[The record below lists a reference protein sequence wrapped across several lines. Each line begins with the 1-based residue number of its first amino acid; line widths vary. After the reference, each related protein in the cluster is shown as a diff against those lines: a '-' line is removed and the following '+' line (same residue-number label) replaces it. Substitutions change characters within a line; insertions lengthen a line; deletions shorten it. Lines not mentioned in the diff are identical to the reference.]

1 MNKEQRIEQIKKKTF
16 NLIAHNGSLDS
27 IRTKDIASAIG
38 ASEATMF
45 KYFDSKEDILESVIK
60 EYIQSRPLNF
70 NSEEVT
76 TLKGFKKYLHK
87 ILDFTFDTSSNRNKN
102 VSLIIQT
109 SLKKHP
115 ISNWNYKN
123 LKDEVWSFIEDRI
136 EYGKKHWNFAKS
148 IDSKIQS
155 RLFYYA
161 PIMFYIQMEIFDS
174 KSIEKFDYEKVK
186 KIHIENFIK
195 VLTENQK
202 K

>member
-1 MNKEQRIEQIKKKTF
+1 MKKEQRIEQIKKKTF
-16 NLIAHNGSLDS
+16 NLITHNGSMDS
-27 IRTKDIASAIG
+27 IRTKDIANAIG

-70 NSEEVT
+70 NAEEVT
-76 TLKGFKKYLHK
+76 TLNDFKKSLHK

-102 VSLIIQT
+102 VSLIIQI

-123 LKDEVWSFIEDRI
+123 LKDEVWSFIENRI

-148 IDSKIQS
+148 IDSKIQA

-161 PIMFYIQMEIFDS
+161 TVMFYIQMEIFGS
-174 KSIEKFDYEKVK
+174 KLIEKFDYEKVK
-186 KIHIENFIK
+186 KIQIENFIK
-195 VLTENQK
+195 ILIENSK
-202 K
+202 S

>member
-1 MNKEQRIEQIKKKTF
+1 MNKEQRIKQIKKKTF

-87 ILDFTFDTSSNRNKN
+87 ILDFTFDTSSKRNKN

-174 KSIEKFDYEKVK
+174 KSVEKFDYEKVK
-186 KIHIENFIK
+186 KIHIKNFIK

>member
-1 MNKEQRIEQIKKKTF
+1 MNKEQRIKQIKKKTF

>member
-1 MNKEQRIEQIKKKTF
+1 MDKDQRIKQIKKKTF
-16 NLIAHNGSLDS
+16 NLIAHNGSMDS
-27 IRTKDIASAIG
+27 IRTKDIAGAIG

-45 KYFDSKEDILESVIK
+45 KYFDTKEDILESVIK

-70 NSEEVT
+70 NAEEVT
-76 TLKGFKKYLHK
+76 TFKDFKKYLHK
-87 ILDFTFDTSSNRNKN
+87 ILDFTLDTSSNRNKN
-102 VSLIIQT
+102 VSLIIQA

-174 KSIEKFDYEKVK
+174 KLIEKFDYEKVK
-186 KIHIENFIK
+186 NIHIENFIK

-202 K
+202 

>member
-1 MNKEQRIEQIKKKTF
+1 MNKEQRIEQIKKKTV

-76 TLKGFKKYLHK
+76 TLKDFKKYLHK
-87 ILDFTFDTSSNRNKN
+87 ILDFTFDTSSKRNKN

-123 LKDEVWSFIEDRI
+123 LKDEVWSFIEGRI

-148 IDSKIQS
+148 IDSKIQT

-161 PIMFYIQMEIFDS
+161 PIMFYIQMELFNS
-174 KSIEKFDYEKVK
+174 KTIEKFDYEKVK
-186 KIHIENFIK
+186 KTHIENFIK

>member
-1 MNKEQRIEQIKKKTF
+1 MNKEQRIKQIKKKTF

-186 KIHIENFIK
+186 KIHIKNFIK

>member
-1 MNKEQRIEQIKKKTF
+1 MQKEQRIEQIKKKTL
-16 NLIAHNGSLDS
+16 NLITHNGSMDS
-27 IRTKDIASAIG
+27 IRTKDIANAIG

-45 KYFDSKEDILESVIK
+45 KYFDSKTDILESVIK

-70 NSEEVT
+70 NAEEVT
-76 TLKGFKKYLHK
+76 TLNDFKKSLHK

-123 LKDEVWSFIEDRI
+123 LKDEVWSFIENRI
-136 EYGKKHWNFAKS
+136 EYGKKQWNFAKS
-148 IDSKIQS
+148 IDGKIQA

-161 PIMFYIQMEIFDS
+161 TVMFYIQMEIFGS

-186 KIHIENFIK
+186 KIQIENFIK
-195 VLTENQK
+195 ILIENSK
-202 K
+202 S

>member
-1 MNKEQRIEQIKKKTF
+1 MDKDQRIKQIKKKTF
-16 NLIAHNGSLDS
+16 NLITDNGSMDS
-27 IRTKDIASAIG
+27 IRTKDIANAIG

-70 NSEEVT
+70 NAEEVT
-76 TLKGFKKYLHK
+76 TLKDFKKYLHK
-87 ILDFTFDTSSNRNKN
+87 ILDFTLDTSSNRNKN
-102 VSLIIQT
+102 VSLIIQA

-123 LKDEVWSFIEDRI
+123 LKDEVWSFLEDRI

-148 IDSKIQS
+148 IDSKLQS

-161 PIMFYIQMEIFDS
+161 PLMFYIQMEIFNS
-174 KSIEKFDYEKVK
+174 KSIEKFDYKKVK

-195 VLTENQK
+195 LLTKN
-202 K
+202 

>member
-1 MNKEQRIEQIKKKTF
+1 MNKEQRIKQIKKKTF

-27 IRTKDIASAIG
+27 TRTKDIASAIG
-38 ASEATMF
+38 ASEATIF

>member
-1 MNKEQRIEQIKKKTF
+1 MDKDQRIKQIKKKTF
-16 NLIAHNGSLDS
+16 NLITDNGSMDS
-27 IRTKDIASAIG
+27 IRTKDIANAIG

-70 NSEEVT
+70 NAEEVT
-76 TLKGFKKYLHK
+76 TLKDFKKYLHK
-87 ILDFTFDTSSNRNKN
+87 ILDFTLDTSSNRNKN
-102 VSLIIQT
+102 VSLIIQA

-123 LKDEVWSFIEDRI
+123 LKDEVWSFLEDRM

-161 PIMFYIQMEIFDS
+161 PLMFYIQMEIFNS
-174 KSIEKFDYEKVK
+174 KSIEKFDYKKVK

-195 VLTENQK
+195 LLTKN
-202 K
+202 

>member
-1 MNKEQRIEQIKKKTF
+1 MDKDQRIKQIKKKTF
-16 NLIAHNGSLDS
+16 NLITDNGSMDS
-27 IRTKDIASAIG
+27 IRTKDIANAIG

-70 NSEEVT
+70 NAEEVT
-76 TLKGFKKYLHK
+76 TLKDFKKYLHK
-87 ILDFTFDTSSNRNKN
+87 ILDFTLDTSSNRNKN
-102 VSLIIQT
+102 VSLIIQA

-123 LKDEVWSFIEDRI
+123 LKDEVWSFLEDRI

-161 PIMFYIQMEIFDS
+161 PLMFYIQMEIFNS
-174 KSIEKFDYEKVK
+174 KSIEKFDYKKVK

-195 VLTENQK
+195 LLTKN
-202 K
+202 

>member
-1 MNKEQRIEQIKKKTF
+1 MKKEQRIEQIKKKTL
-16 NLIAHNGSLDS
+16 NLITHNGSMDS
-27 IRTKDIASAIG
+27 IRTKDIAKAIG

-70 NSEEVT
+70 NAEEVT
-76 TLKGFKKYLHK
+76 TLKDFKKSLHK

-123 LKDEVWSFIEDRI
+123 LKDEVWSFIENRI

-148 IDSKIQS
+148 IDSKIQA

-161 PIMFYIQMEIFDS
+161 TVMFYIQMEIFGS
-174 KSIEKFDYEKVK
+174 KSIEKFDYKKVK

-195 VLTENQK
+195 ILMKNPK
-202 K
+202 N

>member
-1 MNKEQRIEQIKKKTF
+1 M
-16 NLIAHNGSLDS
+16 DS
-27 IRTKDIASAIG
+27 IRTKDIANAIG

-70 NSEEVT
+70 NAEEVT
-76 TLKGFKKYLHK
+76 TLKDFKKSLHK

-115 ISNWNYKN
+115 ISYWNYKN
-123 LKDEVWSFIEDRI
+123 LRDEVWSFIENRI

-148 IDSKIQS
+148 IDGKIQA

-161 PIMFYIQMEIFDS
+161 TVMFYIQMEIFGS
-174 KSIEKFDYEKVK
+174 KSIEKFDYKKVK
-186 KIHIENFIK
+186 KIHIENLIK
-195 VLTENQK
+195 ILIENPK
-202 K
+202 N

>member
-16 NLIAHNGSLDS
+16 NLITHNGSMDS
-27 IRTKDIASAIG
+27 IRTKDIANAIG

-70 NSEEVT
+70 NAEEVKT
-76 TLKGFKKYLHK
+76 FKDFKKYLHK
-87 ILDFTFDTSSNRNKN
+87 ILDFTLDTSSNRNKN
-102 VSLIIQT
+102 VSLIIQA

-123 LKDEVWSFIEDRI
+123 LKDEVWSFIENRI

-148 IDSKIQS
+148 IDSKIQA

-161 PIMFYIQMEIFDS
+161 TVMFYIQMEIFGS
-174 KSIEKFDYEKVK
+174 KSIEKFDYKKVK
-186 KIHIENFIK
+186 KIHIENLIK
-195 VLTENQK
+195 ILIENPK
-202 K
+202 N

>member
-1 MNKEQRIEQIKKKTF
+1 MIKETRMDQIREKTL
-16 NLIAHNGSLDS
+16 NLIVRNGSMDS
-27 IRTKDIASAIG
+27 VRTKDIAAEVG

-45 KYFDSKEDILESVIK
+45 KYFDSKNDIFESVIK
-60 EYIQSRPLNF
+60 KYIQSRPLKF
-70 NSEEVT
+70 EI
-76 TLKGFKKYLHK
+76 KKVSSIKDFEQSLHK

-115 ISNWNYKN
+115 ISNWNYEN
-123 LKDEVWSFIEDRI
+123 LKNEVWSFLENRI

-161 PIMFYIQMEIFDS
+161 PIMFYIQMEIFDG

-186 KIHIENFIK
+186 KIHVKNFIK
-195 VLTENQK
+195 LLTENSK
-202 K
+202 S

>member
-1 MNKEQRIEQIKKKTF
+1 MNKEQRIKQIKKKTF

-38 ASEATMF
+38 ASEATIF

-186 KIHIENFIK
+186 KIHIKNFIK

>member
-1 MNKEQRIEQIKKKTF
+1 MDKDQRIKQIKKKTF
-16 NLIAHNGSLDS
+16 NLITDNGSMDS
-27 IRTKDIASAIG
+27 IRTKDIANAIG

-70 NSEEVT
+70 NAEEVT

-87 ILDFTFDTSSNRNKN
+87 ILDFTLDTSSNRNKN
-102 VSLIIQT
+102 VSLIIQA

-123 LKDEVWSFIEDRI
+123 LKDEVWSFLEDRI

-161 PIMFYIQMEIFDS
+161 PLMFYIQMEIFNS
-174 KSIEKFDYEKVK
+174 KSIEKFDYKKVK

-195 VLTENQK
+195 LLTKN
-202 K
+202 

>member
-1 MNKEQRIEQIKKKTF
+1 MKKEQRIEQIKNKTF
-16 NLIAHNGSLDS
+16 NLITHNGSMDS
-27 IRTKDIASAIG
+27 IRTKDIANAIG

-70 NSEEVT
+70 NTEEVT
-76 TLKGFKKYLHK
+76 TLNDFKKSLHK

-123 LKDEVWSFIEDRI
+123 LKDEVWSFIENRI

-161 PIMFYIQMEIFDS
+161 TIMFYIQMEIFDS
-174 KSIEKFDYEKVK
+174 KSIEKFDYKKVK
-186 KIHIENFIK
+186 KIHVENFIK

-202 K
+202 

>member
-87 ILDFTFDTSSNRNKN
+87 ILDFTFDTSSKRNKN

>member
-1 MNKEQRIEQIKKKTF
+1 M
-16 NLIAHNGSLDS
+16 
-27 IRTKDIASAIG
+27 
-38 ASEATMF
+38 
-45 KYFDSKEDILESVIK
+45 
-60 EYIQSRPLNF
+60 
-70 NSEEVT
+70 
-76 TLKGFKKYLHK
+76 
-87 ILDFTFDTSSNRNKN
+87 DFTLDTSSNRNKN
-102 VSLIIQT
+102 VSLIIQA

-161 PIMFYIQMEIFDS
+161 PIMFYIQMEIFGS

-186 KIHIENFIK
+186 KIQIENFIK
-195 VLTENQK
+195 ILIENSK
-202 K
+202 S

>member
-1 MNKEQRIEQIKKKTF
+1 MDKDQRIKQIKKKTF
-16 NLIAHNGSLDS
+16 NLIAHNGSMDS
-27 IRTKDIASAIG
+27 IRTKDIANAIG

-70 NSEEVT
+70 NAEEVT
-76 TLKGFKKYLHK
+76 TLNDFKKSLHK

-148 IDSKIQS
+148 IDNKIQS

-174 KSIEKFDYEKVK
+174 KSIEKFDYGKVK
-186 KIHIENFIK
+186 KIHIENFFK
-195 VLTENQK
+195 VLTDIPK
-202 K
+202 S

>member
-1 MNKEQRIEQIKKKTF
+1 MDKDQRIKQIKKKTF
-16 NLIAHNGSLDS
+16 NLITENGSMDS
-27 IRTKDIASAIG
+27 IRTKDIANAIG

-70 NSEEVT
+70 NAEEVT
-76 TLKGFKKYLHK
+76 TFKDFKKYLHK
-87 ILDFTFDTSSNRNKN
+87 ILDFTLDTSSNRNKN
-102 VSLIIQT
+102 VSLIIQA

-174 KSIEKFDYEKVK
+174 KSIEKFDYKKVK

>member
-1 MNKEQRIEQIKKKTF
+1 MDKDQRIKQIKKKTF
-16 NLIAHNGSLDS
+16 NLITDNGSMDS
-27 IRTKDIASAIG
+27 IRTKDIANAIG

-70 NSEEVT
+70 NVEEVT
-76 TLKGFKKYLHK
+76 TFKDFKKYLHK
-87 ILDFTFDTSSNRNKN
+87 ILDFTLDTSSNRNKN
-102 VSLIIQT
+102 VSLIIQA

-123 LKDEVWSFIEDRI
+123 LKDEVWDFIEDRI

-148 IDSKIQS
+148 IDSKIQA

-161 PIMFYIQMEIFDS
+161 TVMFYIQMEIFGS

-186 KIHIENFIK
+186 KIQIENFIK
-195 VLTENQK
+195 ILIENSK
-202 K
+202 S

>member
-1 MNKEQRIEQIKKKTF
+1 M
-16 NLIAHNGSLDS
+16 DS
-27 IRTKDIASAIG
+27 IRTKDIANAIG

-70 NSEEVT
+70 NAEEVKT
-76 TLKGFKKYLHK
+76 FKDFKKYLHK
-87 ILDFTFDTSSNRNKN
+87 ILDFTLDTSSNRNKN

-123 LKDEVWSFIEDRI
+123 LKDEVWSFIENRI

-148 IDSKIQS
+148 IDSKIQA

-161 PIMFYIQMEIFDS
+161 PLMFYIQMEIFDS

-186 KIHIENFIK
+186 KIHIENFLKI
-195 VLTENQK
+195 LTDIPK
-202 K
+202 S

>member
-38 ASEATMF
+38 ASEATIF

-186 KIHIENFIK
+186 KIHIKNFIK

>member
-1 MNKEQRIEQIKKKTF
+1 M
-16 NLIAHNGSLDS
+16 DS

-70 NSEEVT
+70 NAEEVT
-76 TLKGFKKYLHK
+76 TLKDFKKYLHK

-161 PIMFYIQMEIFDS
+161 PIMFYIQMELFDA
-174 KSIEKFDYEKVK
+174 KSIEKFDYKKVK
-186 KIHIENFIK
+186 KIHVENFIK
-195 VLTENQK
+195 VLTDIPK
-202 K
+202 S

>member
-1 MNKEQRIEQIKKKTF
+1 M
-16 NLIAHNGSLDS
+16 
-27 IRTKDIASAIG
+27 
-38 ASEATMF
+38 
-45 KYFDSKEDILESVIK
+45 
-60 EYIQSRPLNF
+60 
-70 NSEEVT
+70 
-76 TLKGFKKYLHK
+76 
-87 ILDFTFDTSSNRNKN
+87 DFTFDTSSNRYKN

-174 KSIEKFDYEKVK
+174 KSIEKFDYKKVK
-186 KIHIENFIK
+186 KIHVENFIK
-195 VLTENQK
+195 VLTGIPK
-202 K
+202 S

>member
-1 MNKEQRIEQIKKKTF
+1 MDKDQRIKQIKKKTF
-16 NLIAHNGSLDS
+16 NLITDNGSMDS
-27 IRTKDIASAIG
+27 IRTKDIANAIG

-70 NSEEVT
+70 NVEEVT
-76 TLKGFKKYLHK
+76 TFKDFKKYLHK
-87 ILDFTFDTSSNRNKN
+87 ILDFTLDTSSNRNKN
-102 VSLIIQT
+102 VSLIIQA

-174 KSIEKFDYEKVK
+174 KSIEKFDYKKVK
-186 KIHIENFIK
+186 KIHVENFIK
-195 VLTENQK
+195 VLTGIPK
-202 K
+202 S

>member
-1 MNKEQRIEQIKKKTF
+1 MDKDQRIKQIKKKTF
-16 NLIAHNGSLDS
+16 NLITENGSMDS
-27 IRTKDIASAIG
+27 IRTKDIANAIG

-70 NSEEVT
+70 NAEEVT
-76 TLKGFKKYLHK
+76 TFKDFKKYLHK
-87 ILDFTFDTSSNRNKN
+87 ILDFTLDTSSNRNKN
-102 VSLIIQT
+102 VSLIIQA

>member
-1 MNKEQRIEQIKKKTF
+1 MDKDQRIKQIKKKTF
-16 NLIAHNGSLDS
+16 NLIAHNGSMDS
-27 IRTKDIASAIG
+27 IRTKDIAGAIG

-70 NSEEVT
+70 NTEEVT
-76 TLKGFKKYLHK
+76 TLKDFKKYLHK

-102 VSLIIQT
+102 ISLIIQT

-174 KSIEKFDYEKVK
+174 KSIEKFDYKKVK
-186 KIHIENFIK
+186 KIHVENFIK
-195 VLTENQK
+195 VLTGIPK
-202 K
+202 S

>member
-1 MNKEQRIEQIKKKTF
+1 MDKDQRIKQIKKKTF
-16 NLIAHNGSLDS
+16 NLITHNGSMDS
-27 IRTKDIASAIG
+27 IRTKDIADAIG

-70 NSEEVT
+70 NAEEVKT
-76 TLKGFKKYLHK
+76 FKDFKKYLHK
-87 ILDFTFDTSSNRNKN
+87 ILDFTLDTSSNRNKN
-102 VSLIIQT
+102 VSLIIQA

-161 PIMFYIQMEIFDS
+161 PLMFYIQMEIFDS

-186 KIHIENFIK
+186 KIHIENFLKI
-195 VLTENQK
+195 LTDIPK
-202 K
+202 S

>member
-1 MNKEQRIEQIKKKTF
+1 MNKEQRIKQIKKKTF

-38 ASEATMF
+38 ASEATIF

>member
-1 MNKEQRIEQIKKKTF
+1 MKKEQRIKQIKKKTF